1 MHWYVWHDFFTHG
14 TWLIHTCD
22 ITQTGRNGHRTWTRG
37 RRPVRYAF
45 SFSVGLFNLLFA
57 SVCQSPPGMSVIH
70 TGQQGIEKAHV
81 YMFVGAKERVREQ
94 TEREC
99 VSGESIPSWPVCV
112 RPFPSHTLSF
122 SLSLLS
128 THFVLAA
135 HPLHTLILSL
145 LHTHTHA
152 LCAESPI
159 PAHTHTLSHTHTHN
173 PPHTLLTHSYSLT
186 HTYALCAG
194 SPFSAHTYTLSLSH
208 TRTHCVLATKSLHT
222 HKHLSLTPTPQS
234 LRVVSLF
241 PSDILNKHIHSI
253 SLSLAHTHTLSSI
266 YSRYK

>member
-1 MHWYVWHDFFTHG
+1 
-14 TWLIHTCD
+14 
-22 ITQTGRNGHRTWTRG
+22 
-37 RRPVRYAF
+37 
-45 SFSVGLFNLLFA
+45 
-57 SVCQSPPGMSVIH
+57 VCQSPPGMSVIH
-70 TGQQGIEKAHV
+70 TGQQAHV

-173 PPHTLLTHSYSLT
+173 PPHTPLTHSYSLT
-186 HTYALCAG
+186 HTYTHTHCVLV
-194 SPFSAHTYTLSLSH
+194 AHSLRTRIRSLSH
-208 TRTHCVLATKSLHT
+208 THARTVC
-222 HKHLSLTPTPQS
+222 
-234 LRVVSLF
+234 
-241 PSDILNKHIHSI
+241 
-253 SLSLAHTHTLSSI
+253 
-266 YSRYK
+266 